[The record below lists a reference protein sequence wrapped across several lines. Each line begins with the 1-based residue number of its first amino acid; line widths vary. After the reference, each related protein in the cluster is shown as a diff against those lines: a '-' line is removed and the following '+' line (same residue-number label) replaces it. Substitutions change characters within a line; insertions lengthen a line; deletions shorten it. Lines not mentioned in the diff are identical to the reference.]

1 MACIAFTA
9 CAYAHSVVYFTGIYI
24 ALSIHIYDQS
34 QVIIQQPELKKPNA
48 PCTVSG
54 GYALLNDN
62 NNVEWHV
69 KAEQE
74 AELELKLV
82 YTVEHPAQDAVEG
95 LPK

>member
-1 MACIAFTA
+1 M
-9 CAYAHSVVYFTGIYI
+9 
-24 ALSIHIYDQS
+24 
-34 QVIIQQPELKKPNA
+34 IIQQPELKKMNV
-48 PCTVSG
+48 PCSLAG
-54 GYALLNDN
+54 GYALLNDS

-69 KAEQE
+69 KVESG